1 MTMKS
6 DIENSSPIASVNY
19 PQLNNAIKTWIKVGA
34 SDFGILQRQQ
44 IHNHQNV
51 DLGRRPWSD
60 NFWLSA
66 ASRGTLR
73 RKTFCG
79 SFKFPLNVISVHVE

>member
-1 MTMKS
+1 MMKS

-44 IHNHQNV
+44 THNHQNV
-51 DLGRRPWSD
+51 DLGATISGSLLPVEGRC
-60 NFWLSA
+60 
-66 ASRGTLR
+66 R